1 MLKDKIHGF
10 PGEDSS
16 FFNIKF
22 ITSNKHKFIEA
33 RQIFNKYGIN
43 LEWIP
48 IHTTELQSNYIEE
61 ITIHKVISLREIID
75 PIFIVEDSALHINAL
90 NGFPG
95 PYAAYVYDTLG
106 LQQILNLMEG
116 VSNRK
121 AKFIASGA
129 LVLDRNIF
137 KIFKGV
143 LKGEISLEIKGN
155 LGFGYD
161 PIFIPE
167 GMEYTLAELSL
178 SEKNNISHRGKLF
191 RSICNFLMSLREGN
205 IRRQ

>member
-1 MLKDKIHGF
+1 MLKDRMYDTH
-10 PGEDSS
+10 ENSS
-16 FFNIKF
+16 LFNIKF
-22 ITSNKHKFIEA
+22 VTSNKHKYIEA
-33 RQIFNKYGIN
+33 KQIFDKYKIS

-48 IHTTELQSNYIEE
+48 INITELQSNYIEE

-75 PIFIVEDSALHINAL
+75 PVFIVEDSALYIEAL

-95 PYAAYVYDTLG
+95 PYAAYVYNTLG
-106 LQQILNLMEG
+106 LQRILDLMRG
-116 VSNRK
+116 ISNRK

-129 LVLDRNIF
+129 LVLDKNIF
-137 KIFKGV
+137 KIFKGT
-143 LKGEISLEIKGN
+143 LKGEISLEIRGN

-167 GMEYTLAELSL
+167 GMEHTLAELSL

-191 RSICNFLMSLREGN
+191 RSICNFLMSLRERN
-205 IRRQ
+205 I